1 MPAPKHPLRIIRDAT
16 PCASAAEFAQL
27 LGVPAA
33 AVTAAE
39 RGKSAPTARLA
50 ALVHEA
56 TGADPAALL
65 AGRALTLQGRRYTAE
80 SFAAWQHS
88 PAQKSERA
96 RREAQQRAHADGWR
110 AHFRGTD
117 PATPAQIAAAEDTLV
132 PWQTCEFASAPAPA
146 WRKMPEPLQRLTGWS
161 PALPFSSRTRLT
173 LAVQSA
179 PAWDPDAPPL
189 AQVIQDLARRLATRP
204 SRRKQPAR
212 HGARIDLR
220 RSLRRSVRHG
230 LDLVELARSQ
240 RKTRK
245 TRIVMLCDVS
255 GSMDAF
261 NPFLLQLMFGLQQ
274 ALKSSR
280 TVVFS
285 TQVSEITQSLRRR
298 SIDETLREMSDKV
311 RHWSGG
317 TDIGAALGALTRGV
331 LREGSSRST
340 VLIVISD
347 GYDNG
352 QPARIV
358 QELAMAKRHIRSLVW
373 INPMY
378 GASTFTVRAAGM
390 RAALPYVDHFL
401 PAFNGRALHELVK
414 GLARLAGPT

>member
-1 MPAPKHPLRIIRDAT
+1 MTSPTPLIEQTLTLCRAAHAAGLPVSQARAIDVFRALAVIDFANPNDYRLALRTNLVASRADEIIFDRVFAT
-16 PCASAAEFAQL
+16 HFGAQ
-27 LGVPAA
+27 
-33 AVTAAE
+33 TAAYGGHHIMAHSE
-39 RGKSAPTARLA
+39 
-50 ALVHEA
+50 
-56 TGADPAALL
+56 LL
-65 AGRALTLQGRRYTAE
+65 HGTLDAGRANEAHRDMLTQTDTFGGE
-80 SFAAWQHS
+80 
-88 PAQKSERA
+88 EVA
-96 RREAQQRAHADGWR
+96 RRANL
-110 AHFRGTD
+110 
-117 PATPAQIAAAEDTLV
+117 AA
-132 PWQTCEFASAPAPA
+132 
-146 WRKMPEPLQRLTGWS
+146 R
-161 PALPFSSRTRLT
+161 
-173 LAVQSA
+173 
-179 PAWDPDAPPL
+179 WDPDAPPL
-189 AQVIQDLARRLATRP
+189 AQVIHDLARRLATRP

-220 RSLRRSVRHG
+220 RSLRHSVRHG

-317 TDIGAALGALTRGV
+317 TDIGAALGALNRGV